1 MTLLEDIER
10 RINSSPHSLMLSD
23 AEIDA
28 LSEDDIDALLARHG
42 STVLMHLSSRE
53 RKFFD
58 WVKEEDPEV
67 WNDLWSDDKEMLVTL
82 AFLRSLR
89 KRGNGFPICELVT
102 TDNYYFTP
110 RHIKPD
116 GIDALQGIINKI
128 EKGSE
133 LSIAEALMFELLSNP
148 IDIWHFCYKH
158 GIPLS
163 KGKATVA
170 EMQSHDW
177 LIHLTAREDIMRY
190 IDEV

>member
-10 RINSSPHSLMLSD
+10 RIISSPHSLTLSD

-28 LSEDDIDALLARHG
+28 LSEGDIDALIDRHG

-58 WVKEEDPEV
+58 WVKEEDPDV
-67 WNDLWSDDKEMLVTL
+67 WTDLWGDDEEMLVTL
-82 AFLRSLR
+82 AFLNNLR
-89 KRGNGFPICELVT
+89 KHGNGFPICELET
-102 TDNYYFTP
+102 TDNYYFTQ

-116 GIDALQGIINKI
+116 GVDALHGILDKVQ
-128 EKGSE
+128 KGSE
-133 LSIAEALMFELLSNP
+133 LSVAEALMFELLSNP
-148 IDIWHFCYKH
+148 IDIWHFCYKY

-177 LIHLTAREDIMRY
+177 LIHLTAREDIMKY
-190 IDEV
+190 IENC